1 MKRGLTGRYRNTIT
15 AGERVQAFIPNALP
29 PIPEIV
35 LDGKRQ
41 QLLERATLALGRLDS
56 VGAVL
61 PATEQLLYS
70 YVRQEAVLSSQ
81 IEGTRSTLSDLL
93 LFELEQAPGTPIDDV
108 LEVSSYVA
116 ALHHGIARLNDGF
129 PLTGRLI
136 CEMHAILMEKGR
148 GRNKLPGMFRRSQNW
163 IGGTRPGNAHFVP
176 PPPDEIAEC
185 MSDLEKFI
193 NDSDGLPILLRA
205 AAAHV
210 QFETIHP
217 FLDGNG
223 RIGRLLITLLFVN
236 HGVLKHPLLYLS
248 LFLKQHRQTYYRLL
262 DTVRIDGDWE
272 EWIDFFLEGI
282 EQTATTASITAQ
294 KLVQLFNDDADVIQK
309 GGRSATS
316 ALRVHTIMC
325 QRPIITIR
333 YLCEHHGMTFPTASK
348 AVDTLVALG
357 ILQELTGQR
366 RNRVFVYQT
375 YLDVLG
381 PGNEVHA

>member
-1 MKRGLTGRYRNTIT
+1 MNRGLTGRYRTTIT

-29 PIPEIV
+29 PTPAIV

-56 VGAVL
+56 VGALL

-136 CEMHAILMEKGR
+136 CEMHAILMKSGR
-148 GRNKLPGMFRRSQNW
+148 GRDKLPGTFRRSQNW

-176 PPPDEIAEC
+176 PPPDEIATC
-185 MSDLEKFI
+185 VSDLEKFI
-193 NDSDGLPILLRA
+193 NDPDGMPILLRA
-205 AAAHV
+205 ATAHV

-223 RIGRLLITLLFVN
+223 RIGRLLITLLFAS
-236 HGVLKHPLLYLS
+236 HGVLKRPLLYMS
-248 LFLKQHRQTYYRLL
+248 LFLKQNRQTYYHLL
-262 DTVRIDGDWE
+262 DTVRTDGAWE
-272 EWIDFFLEGI
+272 VWIDFFLEGI

-294 KLVQLFNDDADVIQK
+294 KLLQLFDDDAKSIQQS
-309 GGRSATS
+309 GRGTTS
-316 ALRVHTIMC
+316 TLRVHSIIC
-325 QRPIITIR
+325 QRPVITIKH
-333 YLCEHHGMTFPTASK
+333 LCEHHGMTFPTASK
-348 AVDTLVALG
+348 AVSTLVALG
-357 ILQELTGQR
+357 ILEERSGQR
-366 RNRVFVYQT
+366 RNRVFVYHT
-375 YLDVLG
+375 YLDILG
-381 PGNEVHA
+381 PGYE